1 MSECFCSC
9 GKNIVHDM
17 NKRIELL
24 EETVLLLVTDL
35 RNREKEKYYKSKF
48 RG

>member
-1 MSECFCSC
+1 
-9 GKNIVHDM
+9 M